1 VPALEAEGWKVRPF
15 DLARRTD
22 LRDEKAVY
30 RAVRGCD
37 AIVHAGAIPND
48 AAGSPADIVATNVL
62 GTWHVLLGAEAHQ
75 VSRVI
80 YFSSI
85 HVFGFW
91 GEDEPAY
98 LPVDDGMSKRLS
110 EEMCEAWT
118 ARTGIPT
125 VALRPVWILGDED
138 LEHITREQS
147 ELGAFVHI
155 DDVVA
160 AVVKAL
166 SADVHGHSRLILS
179 GAGPFDT
186 STAEHTLGWRATR
199 SWTH

>member
-1 VPALEAEGWKVRPF
+1 MGW
-15 DLARRTD
+15 RRSD

-30 RAVRGCD
+30 EAVRRCD
-37 AIVHAGAIPND
+37 AVVHAGAIAHD
-48 AAGSPADIVATNVL
+48 TAGSPADIVATNVL

-80 YFSSI
+80 YLSSI
-85 HVFGFW
+85 HVFGFSE
-91 GEDEPAY
+91 GEGEPAY
-98 LPVDDGMSKRLS
+98 LPVDDRHPVRARRPYGMSKRLS

-125 VALRPVWILGDED
+125 VVLRPVLILGDQD
-138 LEHITREQS
+138 LQQITPEQT
-147 ELGAFVHI
+147 ELGAFVHV

-166 SADVHGHSRLILS
+166 AADVDGHSRLILS
-179 GAGPFDT
+179 SAGPFDT
-186 STAEHTLGWRATR
+186 SSAEHTLGWRATR
-199 SWTH
+199 SWPH

>member
-1 VPALEAEGWKVRPF
+1 
-15 DLARRTD
+15 
-22 LRDEKAVY
+22 
-30 RAVRGCD
+30 VRGCD
-37 AIVHAGAIPND
+37 AIVHAGAIPHD
-48 AAGSPADIVATNVL
+48 TRGSPADIVATNVL

-80 YFSSI
+80 YFSSV

-91 GEDEPAY
+91 GSEGEPAY
-98 LPVDDGMSKRLS
+98 LPVDDRHPVRATRPYGMSKRLS

-125 VALRPVWILGDED
+125 VVLRPVWIAGDD
-138 LEHITREQS
+138 NLARVTREQA
-147 ELGAFVHI
+147 ELGAFVHV

-160 AVVKAL
+160 ALVKAL
-166 SADVHGHSRLILS
+166 TADVDGHSRLLLC
-179 GAGPFDT
+179 GPGPFDT

-199 SWTH
+199 GWPH